1 MGSPRHLW
9 SGDWQLESA
18 AAAEELA
25 RRRAQA
31 PPTEPDEPDPPA
43 PRRPRRRRAIR
54 VPGWRPRARTVR
66 IGAIVA
72 AVALLCAGAALGVSA
87 LVGGSGSAS
96 PPAVSADASA
106 LLGMKVTTLPV
117 GGVLITS
124 VAPNGPAYRA
134 GLRRGDVITEVA
146 EQRVESPDDIDSAI
160 TPLAPGSRVKI
171 EFDRGAGT
179 YLTQATLR
187 KHPAGSP

>member
-31 PPTEPDEPDPPA
+31 PPTVPDEPDPPA
-43 PRRPRRRRAIR
+43 PRRRRIR
-54 VPGWRPRARTVR
+54 VPAWRTRARKVR

-72 AVALLCAGAALGVSA
+72 AVALICAGAALGVSA

-106 LLGMKVTTLPV
+106 LLGMNVTSLPV

-146 EQRVESPDDIDSAI
+146 EQRVETPDDIDSAI
-160 TPLAPGSRVKI
+160 TPLQPGSQVKI
-171 EFDRGAGT
+171 EFDRGAWT

-187 KHPAGSP
+187 KHRAGSP